1 MGSIFETIQSW
12 FTHFGLVMSAFGII
26 DLLDIIIVAFIIY
39 KLIQIVRQTRAKQL
53 IYGVLII
60 VVAWAASS
68 WLDMI
73 ALNSMLNLVIGQGV
87 IAIAVIFQP
96 EIRRALEIVSRTN
109 ISLLGRRIKT
119 GEEAIIEKCIDD
131 VSRACQNFQN
141 SKTGALIVFERD
153 TRLGDIIKTGT
164 IVDADTTAELLC
176 NVFYPKTPLHDGAA
190 IIRNGRLYAAGC
202 ILPLT
207 HNNNLNRELGTR
219 HRASIGMSENS
230 DAVVVV
236 VSEETGNIS
245 VAINGV
251 LRRDFNMVSLRE
263 LLQRELLS
271 DSTDTE
277 DRSLLSRIKTIG
289 GNKNDSVK

>member
-1 MGSIFETIQSW
+1 MGALFKMIESW
-12 FTHFGLVMSAFGII
+12 ITHFGLVMSAFGIV

-39 KLIQIVRQTRAKQL
+39 KLIQIVRQARAKQL

-60 VVAWAASS
+60 VFAWAVSA

-87 IAIAVIFQP
+87 IAIAIIFQP
-96 EIRRALEIVSRTN
+96 EIRNALEIVSRTN
-109 ISLLGRRIKT
+109 IGLISRKNKAGNTSAI
-119 GEEAIIEKCIDD
+119 EASIDA
-131 VSRACQNFQN
+131 VTHACQAFQN

-164 IVDADTTAELLC
+164 VVDADVTIELLS
-176 NVFYPKTPLHDGAA
+176 NIFYPKTALHDGAV
-190 IIRNGRLYAAGC
+190 IIRNGRIHAAGC

-207 HNNNLNRELGTR
+207 HDSNLKKGLGTR

-245 VAINGV
+245 VAIDGK
-251 LRRDFNMVSLRE
+251 LRRDFNMGSLHEFLEKE
-263 LLQRELLS
+263 LIVK
-271 DSTDTE
+271 TD
-277 DRSLLSRIKTIG
+277 DNDNSFISKIKMIG
-289 GNKNDSVK
+289 GNRNDSSK